1 LEIKKEARS
10 QLPSIENNQTGVQ
23 TLKIETIEKV
33 EKESE

>member
-1 LEIKKEARS
+1 LEVKKEACC
-10 QLPSIENNQTGVQ
+10 QLPSFENNQTGVQ